1 MKRKRNSQ
9 RLNCAIVDSQRRN
22 VSVQLVEIVERMSLL
37 MNANVFFAMNVV
49 CVLAQRRRTKS
60 FTDPVIAK
68 NHAMLP
74 HERKSTQSKAV
85 KDIHCLVMIA
95 KKWNAS
101 ALRSRRTNTYFTSAC
116 QIKQI
121 IILVVAN
128 MEDALWAVAKL
139 DLRRIGNI
147 YAKKNVSVDS
157 LQQLSDELKANP
169 TYAKIADVV
178 NTIHACNVKV
188 LDESHTKYPPSTLY
202 LNDPITVHDM
212 ARDQLNITSAIFLLC
227 QELWVV
233 CQLLPEV
240 VQPPVPEVPK
250 TVILRHTPNVASYTL
265 HIENMPV
272 KWTHKNLQAI
282 LPTAQRITFF
292 QPTEGNPLH
301 ALVKFRSP
309 RAAAD
314 ARSALQAEYEKLRVW
329 PVAY

>member
-1 MKRKRNSQ
+1 MKRKKNSQ
-9 RLNCAIVDSQRRN
+9 RLNYVIVDSQRRS
-22 VSVQLVEIVERMSLL
+22 VSVHLVEIVERMSLL
-37 MNANVFFAMNVV
+37 MNANVFFAMSAV
-49 CVLAQRRRTKS
+49 CVLVQRRRMKS

-68 NHAMLP
+68 SHVMLP
-74 HERKSTQSKAV
+74 HERKSTRSKV
-85 KDIHCLVMIA
+85 VRGIHYPVMIA
-95 KKWNAS
+95 TKLNAFV
-101 ALRSRRTNTYFTSAC
+101 LRSRLTNTYFTSAR
-116 QIKQI
+116 QIKQ

-128 MEDALWAVAKL
+128 MEDALWAVARL
-139 DLRRIGNI
+139 DLRRIGDI

-169 TYAKIADVV
+169 TYAKIAEVV

-188 LDESHTKYPPSTLY
+188 LDESRTKYPPSTLY
-202 LNDPITVHDM
+202 LNDPITVHAM
-212 ARDQLNITSAIFLLC
+212 ARDQLNITSAVFLLC

-233 CQLLPEV
+233 CQLLPDV
-240 VQPPVPEVPK
+240 IQPPVPEVPK
-250 TVILRHTPNVASYTL
+250 PVILRHVPNVASYTL

-272 KWTHKNLQAI
+272 KWTHKNLQTI

-314 ARSALQAEYEKLRVW
+314 AQSALQAEYEKLRVW

>member
-1 MKRKRNSQ
+1 M
-9 RLNCAIVDSQRRN
+9 IVDSQRRSVN
-22 VSVQLVEIVERMSLL
+22 VHLVEIAERMSPL
-37 MNANVFFAMNVV
+37 MNANVFFVMSAVY
-49 CVLAQRRRTKS
+49 VLAQRRRMKN
-60 FTDPVIAK
+60 FTDPVIVK
-68 NHAMLP
+68 SHVMLP
-74 HERKSTQSKAV
+74 HERKSTRSKV
-85 KDIHCLVMIA
+85 VRGIHYPAMIA
-95 KKWNAS
+95 IKLNAF
-101 ALRSRRTNTYFTSAC
+101 ALQSRLTNTCFTSAR

-128 MEDALWAVAKL
+128 MEDALWAVARL
-139 DLRRIGNI
+139 DLRRIGDV

-169 TYAKIADVV
+169 TYAKITEVV

-202 LNDPITVHDM
+202 LNDPITVHAM
-212 ARDQLNITSAIFLLC
+212 ARDQLNITSAVFLLC

-282 LPTAQRITFF
+282 LPTAQRITIF

-314 ARSALQAEYEKLRVW
+314 AQSALQAEYEKLRVW